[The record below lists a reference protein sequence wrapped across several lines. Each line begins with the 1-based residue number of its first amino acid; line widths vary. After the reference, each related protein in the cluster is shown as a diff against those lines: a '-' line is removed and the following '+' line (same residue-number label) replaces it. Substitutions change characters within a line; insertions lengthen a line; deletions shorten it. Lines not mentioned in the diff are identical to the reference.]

1 MGNFEESMK
10 LLNIQLE
17 RANMF
22 FLGMGLGVRIFGFL
36 PLEKCEVSM
45 HLTKVKVVTLQLS

>member
-1 MGNFEESMK
+1 MK

-17 RANMF
+17 RANTF
-22 FLGMGLGVRIFGFL
+22 FGGMGLGVRIFGFI

-45 HLTKVKVVTLQLS
+45 HLTKVKVGYLTTILVR